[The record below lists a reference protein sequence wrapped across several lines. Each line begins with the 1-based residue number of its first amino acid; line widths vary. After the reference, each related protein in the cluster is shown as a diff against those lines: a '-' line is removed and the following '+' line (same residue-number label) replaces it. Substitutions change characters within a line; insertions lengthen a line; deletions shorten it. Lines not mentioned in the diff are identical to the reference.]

1 MWIVLRQVV
10 DVPAL
15 IVAVAALYA
24 AGMRAALAAPAVMV
38 IFDWGDRHGPSAR
51 KSAIALFPRYPLG
64 LWHTRT
70 SRAFRNS
77 LPW

>member
-1 MWIVLRQVV
+1 MWIALRQVV

-24 AGMRAALAAPAVMV
+24 VALAAPAVMV
-38 IFDWGDRHGPSAR
+38 MFDWGDRHGPSAR

-64 LWHTRT
+64 LWHTRI

>member
-1 MWIVLRQVV
+1 MWIALRQVV

-24 AGMRAALAAPAVMV
+24 VALAAPAVMV